1 MSELK
6 IKGAIKLI
14 NEVNVISDRFSVREF
29 VITTLDD
36 KYPQDILF
44 QAVNDKIDML
54 SKLKKSH
61 VVDVSFNLRGR
72 EYSAP
77 GKPVRYYNTLDVLN
91 ITHDTE
97 FVDPAA
103 PSVQPQA
110 EQDDLPF

>member
-1 MSELK
+1 MSDLT

-14 NEVNVISDRFSVREF
+14 NEVKVISDKFSVREF

-77 GKPVRYYNTLDVLN
+77 GKPVRYYNTLDVWN
-91 ITHDTE
+91 ITHDKE
-97 FVDPAA
+97 YLDPEA
-103 PSVQPQA
+103 PIDQPMPMD
-110 EQDDLPF
+110 DDLPF